1 MDDNNILAAKLD
13 ILIGD
18 FKEFKKDQK
27 ETNRDLREHAIAED
41 KVQASIATTVQWHTT
56 IGAFAVVAF
65 IAFGAY
71 LHLALNDTTEIA
83 NKIYNDGAYYREN
96 KNTTIEIIELYKQKE
111 LCSEQKLYRTRKG
124 II

>member
-1 MDDNNILAAKLD
+1 MEDTNNILAAKLD

-27 ETNRDLREHAIAED
+27 ETNKDLREHAIAED

-56 IGAFAVVAF
+56 IGSFAVVVF
-65 IAFGAY
+65 IAFGSY
-71 LHLALNDTTEIA
+71 LHLALNDTTEVV
-83 NKIYNDGAYYREN
+83 NKIYNEGAYYRDN

-111 LCSEQKLYRTRKG
+111 LCSEQNIYRRETE
-124 II
+124 